1 MNSKIK
7 GTQMPFD
14 QDYDDDDTGP
24 DVGSVAEPKAKVEE
38 SRPAETAFKK
48 AKQ

>member
-24 DVGSVAEPKAKVEE
+24 DVGSVAEPKAKV
-38 SRPAETAFKK
+38 
-48 AKQ
+48 